1 MLLRFCIWVKIVCFF
16 LLFFTTSA
24 LAGSSIVVNLPSRTI
39 ELFADNKLIREF
51 PVAIGKP
58 ATPTPLGDYSIILKE
73 VNPTWYIPEQPG
85 NFIPSGPNNPLGYRW
100 IGIWKDYGIHGTN
113 VPASISNAV
122 SNGCIRMYEE
132 DVEELFEL
140 VGYGTPVKITYEQ
153 VKVRT
158 DTNGQILLSIYPDIY
173 GYGSISLQGIRN
185 KLNEYRINELVT
197 DEMLRKMLDAP
208 SDQQTLIAKQFKIQ
222 MAGKLLNERGLEL
235 QGVKYVPINAVV
247 GIYNGQMQWN
257 EKSKTV
263 TYGNIT
269 MPGIIVGKIVYVAT
283 DNLTAMFASKP
294 SWKSDINTLIFERQ
308 GVYLN
313 EKPVNLEINKLQ
325 GILAVPVLP
334 LAEAMGRKVN
344 WNQQTQILKIT
355 NNGKNVIVPTAM
367 IGGVPY
373 IKITNIN
380 EYFDAYVYWNQAVN
394 TIELTYP

>member
-1 MLLRFCIWVKIVCFF
+1 VLLRVCFWVNMVCFF
-16 LLFFTTSA
+16 LFYFTTSA

-85 NFIPSGPNNPLGYRW
+85 NFIPPGPNNPLGYRW

-113 VPASISNAV
+113 APSSISNAV

-153 VKVRT
+153 VKVRN
-158 DTNGQILLSIYPDIY
+158 DTNGQILLSVYPDIY
-173 GYGSISLQGIRN
+173 GYGSITLQGIRN
-185 KLNEYRINELVT
+185 KLNEYRISELVS
-197 DEMLRKMLDAP
+197 DEMLLKMLDAP
-208 SDQQTLIAKQFKIQ
+208 SDQQMFIAKQFKIQ

-235 QGVKYVPINAVV
+235 QGVKYVPINAVA
-247 GIYNGQMQWN
+247 GIVNGQMQWN

-269 MPGIIVGKIVYVAT
+269 MPGIIVGKIVYIAT
-283 DNLTAMFASKP
+283 DNLAPMFASKP
-294 SWKSDINTLIFERQ
+294 SWKSAVNTLVFERQ

-313 EKPVNLEINKLQ
+313 EKPVNLEVNKLQ

-334 LAEAMGRKVN
+334 LAEALGRKVD
-344 WNQQTQILKIT
+344 WNPQNQILKVT
-355 NNGKNVIVPTAM
+355 NNGKNVIVPTTM
-367 IGGVPY
+367 IGSVPY

-394 TIELTYP
+394 TIDLTYP